1 MLFCRFWAQHFLQFI
16 KDSEIIEKINHLP
29 LKLTNSNEVP
39 NSSHKVYTPP
49 LFPHSFWSNWNRSS
63 WIGLKQ
69 IQSGS
74 TIFLAILYNFYE
86 VRQIIF
92 ILKVLIYYKE
102 NVCDY
107 KLLFWKNDW
116 GERQE
121 LPTNVFQILL
131 LILAFLILYST
142 FFLPALIL
150 YVFIKDYARYKFHT
164 WF

>member
-39 NSSHKVYTPP
+39 NSGHKVYTPP

-92 ILKVLIYYKE
+92 ILSV
-102 NVCDY
+102 D
-107 KLLFWKNDW
+107 LLQRKWFVTLNCSFGKTIEEKGRSCLQMFSKFFCSFWHFLFYI
-116 GERQE
+116 QHFF
-121 LPTNVFQILL
+121 FQ
-131 LILAFLILYST
+131 
-142 FFLPALIL
+142 
-150 YVFIKDYARYKFHT
+150 H
-164 WF
+164 